1 MGAGIALQAV
11 GVGLGLMA
19 MQQQRKSYE
28 MEAAS
33 YREQA
38 EMNKIEALQQENERN
53 RQLRIQLAA
62 LGTSMSAQ
70 GVALG
75 TSASVS
81 AIEEDEKQLARS
93 DIESIRLMGM
103 SQRRRYGLSA
113 AGSRAA
119 GRGALYGGLASAAGG
134 IYNIKSGGVG

>member
-1 MGAGIALQAV
+1 MGGAMALQAA
-11 GVGLGLMA
+11 GLGLTFLS
-19 MQQQRKSYE
+19 MQQTRKSYE

-53 RQLRIQLAA
+53 AQLRRQLAA

-81 AIEEDEKQLARS
+81 ALEEDERKMAAN
-93 DIESIRLMGM
+93 DIASIRLMGQ
-103 SQRRRYGLSA
+103 SQRRKYGLSA
-113 AGSRAA
+113 AGSKAA
-119 GRGALYGGLASAAGG
+119 GKAALYSGATQIAGG
-134 IYNIKSGGVG
+134 VYDIKYGSSG

>member
-1 MGAGIALQAV
+1 MGAAVALQAA
-11 GVGLGLMA
+11 GLGLTFMS

-53 RQLRIQLAA
+53 AQLRRQLAA

-81 AIEEDEKQLARS
+81 ALEEDERRMAAS
-93 DIESIRLMGM
+93 DISSIRLMGM
-103 SQRRRYGLSA
+103 SQRRKYGLSA
-113 AGSRAA
+113 AGAKA
-119 GRGALYGGLASAAGG
+119 GGKAALYSGATQIAGG
-134 IYNIKSGGVG
+134 IYDMKYGSS

>member
-1 MGAGIALQAV
+1 MGGAMALQVA
-11 GVGLGLMA
+11 GLGLTFMS
-19 MQQQRKSYE
+19 MQQQRKAYE

-53 RQLRIQLAA
+53 SQLRRQLAA

-81 AIEEDEKQLARS
+81 ALEEDERKMAAN
-93 DIESIRLMGM
+93 DIASIRLMGQ
-103 SQRRRYGLSA
+103 SQRRKYGLSA
-113 AGSRAA
+113 AGAKA
-119 GRGALYGGLASAAGG
+119 GAKGALYSGATQIAGG
-134 IYNIKSGGVG
+134 IYDIKYGGS

>member
-1 MGAGIALQAV
+1 MGAAVALQAA
-11 GVGLGLMA
+11 GLGLTFMS

-53 RQLRIQLAA
+53 AQLRRQLAA

-81 AIEEDEKQLARS
+81 AIEEDERQLAKS
-93 DIESIRLMGM
+93 DIASIRLMGQ
-103 SQRRRYGLSA
+103 SQRRKYGLSA
-113 AGSRAA
+113 AGARAGSRAA
-119 GRGALYGGLASAAGG
+119 FYSGATQIAGG
-134 IYNIKSGGVG
+134 IYDIKYGGS